1 MNNAI
6 GSSLLASVRG
16 GMINADAGVSMAGYS
31 YMYFIGNNT
40 LFSEAENVVVCSV
53 ELSFMSG
60 AHLLGIP
67 RHPAY
72 MSGLHIDTSKFETV
86 RLEGNY
92 NDVFSLW
99 AEPNRQSD
107 ARYVLD
113 PAAMVFTMDFC
124 EAFYWE
130 IRKDTLYFM
139 STSILPSLDI
149 VDEFVRQI
157 RPALEVPSDRVKNPA
172 KLPYVHTYGR
182 EVRCPR
188 CSEKLEI
195 GRAWMECP
203 QGHGFLITGAQ
214 MKDERLSEAPI
225 EYESVAS
232 AQKLMGEAIE
242 CPYCHS
248 EMKHTVYQNAEIVL
262 DVCTKCPH
270 RWLDGG
276 EIESIL
282 E

>member
-1 MNNAI
+1 
-6 GSSLLASVRG
+6 
-16 GMINADAGVSMAGYS
+16 
-31 YMYFIGNNT
+31 
-40 LFSEAENVVVCSV
+40 LFSEEETVVVCSV
-53 ELSFMSG
+53 ELPFMSG

-67 RHPAY
+67 QNPSYKA
-72 MSGLHIDTSKFETV
+72 SLHVDTGKFETV

-92 NDVFSLW
+92 NDIFSLW
-99 AEPNRQSD
+99 AEPNKQSD
-107 ARYVLD
+107 SRYVLD
-113 PAAMVFTMDFC
+113 PAAMVFTIDFC
-124 EAFYWE
+124 DKFYWE

-139 STSILPSLDI
+139 SVSILPSLDI

-157 RPALEVPSDRVKNPA
+157 QPALEVPSDRVGNPA

-182 EVRCPR
+182 EVLCPR
-188 CSEKLEI
+188 CSDKLTI

-214 MKDERLSEAPI
+214 MKDERTSDVPI

-232 AQKLMGEAIE
+232 AHNLMGEAIE

-248 EMKHTVYQNAEIVL
+248 EMKRTPYQNADIVL
-262 DVCTKCPH
+262 DVCTQCPH
-270 RWLDGG
+270 RWLDGA
-276 EIESIL
+276 EVESIL